1 MVDVDGAAR
10 GYMTVRVK
18 GIGIGIHTPLVFD
31 DPLRAAFHDDL
42 ELKYSA
48 FRPGAVHFHVQH
60 PEIRA
65 VAATRGLVSI

>member
-10 GYMTVRVK
+10 GHVTVRVIGK
-18 GIGIGIHTPLVFD
+18 GLVID
-31 DPLRAAFHDDL
+31 DTLRAAVHDAL
-42 ELKYSA
+42 EFKYSV
-48 FRPGAVHFHVQH
+48 FRSGAVHFHVQH